1 MSILKAEQS
10 LLNAVNQENHEV
22 SCIEQ
27 ISLSLQKRFF
37 EELEEFDHDMASEY
51 LDADEMDGDDFP
63 VYSDRNLK
71 EAYEIAKE
79 EVLDVYFEGRRDE
92 KTLELLSAV

>member
-1 MSILKAEQS
+1 MTILTPEQF

-27 ISLSLQKRFF
+27 ISPSLQIRFF
-37 EELEEFDHDMASEY
+37 EELREYDHDMASEY

-63 VYSDRNLK
+63 VYSDRNLN
-71 EAYEIAKE
+71 EAYEIAKA
-79 EVLDVYFEGRRDE
+79 EVV
-92 KTLELLSAV
+92 

>member
-1 MSILKAEQS
+1 MNILTPEQF

-37 EELEEFDHDMASEY
+37 EELEEYDHDMASEY
-51 LDADEMDGDDFP
+51 LDADEMDDDDFP
-63 VYSDRNLK
+63 VYSDRNLN
-71 EAYEIAKE
+71 EAYEIAKA
-79 EVLDVYFEGRRDE
+79 EVV
-92 KTLELLSAV
+92 